1 MHTLCTAGRGYW
13 PAHPVPWPMPR
24 LLPSC
29 LAACLVL
36 SAALPLQARPA
47 HLVVANIALPESVWP
62 SRREQVLALLTR
74 ATPDVLVVQD
84 VHTQGKNPLE
94 VCSLAQPLRM
104 HCDFV
109 SADPPSQQHRRGTA
123 LLSARP
129 VVEDGATLL
138 HAQDGS
144 APVAA
149 GYLRL
154 LVGQQQVRLYTASL
168 VAGQQHHQRR
178 LRQAADLRNW
188 MASHAPAPTTLIA
201 GRFGSQH
208 AELQQL
214 MPGLR
219 AARRSAGTAQAH
231 GLDVLYQN
239 QQTRLHALTLLELQA
254 PPPVQPAADAPAMPA
269 PAPLLLGLV
278 VELELPQQPSGGA

>member
-1 MHTLCTAGRGYW
+1 
-13 PAHPVPWPMPR
+13 MPR
-24 LLPSC
+24 LLPRC
-29 LAACLVL
+29 IALCLVL

-84 VHTQGKNPLE
+84 VHIQGSSPVD

-109 SADPPSQQHRRGTA
+109 SADPPSRPHRRGTA

-129 VVEDGATLL
+129 VMEDGATLL

-154 LVGQQQVRLYTASL
+154 QVGQQQVRLYTASL
-168 VAGQQHHQRR
+168 VAGQQHHPRR

-188 MASHAPAPTTLIA
+188 MTSHAPAATTLIA

-239 QQTRLHALTLLELQA
+239 QQARLHAVTLLELQEPA
-254 PPPVQPAADAPAMPA
+254 PLRQGADAPAS

-278 VELELPQQPSGGA
+278 VELELQQPSAEA